1 MTSTLNISPDPN
13 ILTVLASTPLKPVDA
28 LCELIDN
35 ALDSFLAAKR
45 AGLHIESRWV
55 RITIPKPSQIDNREG
70 VIRVVDNGMGLDQ
83 EGLEGAGAGI
93 RGAVLHGAPRVQLLG
108 KQVRGPCRPSGYD
121 DVAPFQAGAWQPTEG
136 TGRFGGGGRHH

>member
-45 AGLHIESRWV
+45 AGHHIESRWV
-55 RITIPKPSQIDNREG
+55 RITIPKPAQIDNGEG

-83 EGLEGAGAGI
+83 KGLEGALKAGFSTKNKYD
-93 RGAVLHGAPRVQLLG
+93 QLGLFGVGFNIATAKLG
-108 KQVRGPCRPSGYD
+108 QKTVVTTANRIQ
-121 DVAPFQAGAWQPTEG
+121 
-136 TGRFGGGGRHH
+136 